1 MAVRVRLDSGR
12 RTVMRIFQS
21 VVFTSIFL
29 FATQSASRGAIDD
42 RQPLP
47 TPVMRTVNPETV
59 KAGEVAIVSGEY
71 LDKSRVAEVY
81 LTDGKVDIKVEIVEQ
96 ASGALK
102 FRVPEKTAAGRYNMM
117 VLLVDEVP
125 KLIEEPARL
134 TVE

>member
-1 MAVRVRLDSGR
+1 
-12 RTVMRIFQS
+12 MRIFHLL
-21 VVFTSIFL
+21 VFTFIFL
-29 FATQSASRGAIDD
+29 FAVQPASPGAIDN

-59 KAGEVAIVSGEY
+59 KAGETATVSGEY

-81 LTDGKVDIKVEIVEQ
+81 LTDGKIDVKVEIVEQ

-102 FRVPEKTAAGRYNMM
+102 FRVPEKIAPGHYNLM
-117 VLLVDEVP
+117 VLLADEVP

>member
-1 MAVRVRLDSGR
+1 M
-12 RTVMRIFQS
+12 RTFHV
-21 VVFTSIFL
+21 VVFVFIFL
-29 FATQSASRGAIDD
+29 FAVQSASRGATTED

-47 TPVMRTVNPETV
+47 TPVMRTVDPETV
-59 KAGEVAIVSGEY
+59 KAGAVATVNGEY

-81 LTDGKVDIKVEIVEQ
+81 LTDGKVDVKVEIVEQ

-102 FRVPEKTAAGRYNMM
+102 FRVPENMAPGRYNLM

-134 TVE
+134 RVE